1 MAQSDMVL
9 ISGGSSVGTRDFT
22 IDVLSALPE
31 SDILVHGISISPG
44 KPTILA
50 KSRNLAIWGLPGQVT
65 STMVVFEIVVKPFI
79 NHIGGLSLKN
89 ERNFKFSARLS
100 RNIASAQG
108 RMEYIRVR
116 LNHKN
121 GILWA
126 DPILGKSGLIN
137 TMVNAD
143 GLIEI
148 GTNTEGL
155 DKGVTV
161 AVIPL

>member
-1 MAQSDMVL
+1 
-9 ISGGSSVGTRDFT
+9 
-22 IDVLSALPE
+22 
-31 SDILVHGISISPG
+31 
-44 KPTILA
+44 
-50 KSRNLAIWGLPGQVT
+50 
-65 STMVVFEIVVKPFI
+65 
-79 NHIGGLSLKN
+79 
-89 ERNFKFSARLS
+89 
-100 RNIASAQG
+100 
-108 RMEYIRVR
+108 MEYIRVR